1 MTRGLVLPERFVS
14 GGINNQ
20 HSWNPD
26 ILSVK
31 LEMVEKN
38 EDFQGN
44 TNNENSI
51 TKQFTTTL
59 KTSFFKRMILKKSHI
74 AQG

>member
-1 MTRGLVLPERFVS
+1 MTRGLVLPERLMS

-44 TNNENSI
+44 SNNENFI
-51 TKQFTTTL
+51 TKQFTTSL
-59 KTSFFKRMILKKSHI
+59 KTSLLPFSNE
-74 AQG
+74 